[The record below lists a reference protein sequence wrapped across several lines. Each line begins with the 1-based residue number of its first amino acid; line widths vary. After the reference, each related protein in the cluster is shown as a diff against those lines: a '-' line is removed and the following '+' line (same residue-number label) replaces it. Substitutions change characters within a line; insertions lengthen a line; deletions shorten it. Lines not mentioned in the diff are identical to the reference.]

1 MKGIDILSTANS
13 TLIAPQNGR
22 SRPACVAEPLSPPL
36 PLSSR
41 SAISPNPV
49 TVLLIDDQIIIS
61 EAIRRILAL
70 EANITFH
77 YCSDPTQAIQQA
89 VTITPSVILQDLLMP
104 EVDGL
109 MLLRWFR
116 MNPATQDIPMI
127 MLSTKDDPQ
136 LKAEAF
142 AQGANDYLIKLPD
155 PIELVARI
163 RYHSQA
169 YNNLKALTAAT
180 KAAQQQTQKLERTL
194 QELQTTQAQL
204 IQAEKMSTIGQMVAG
219 IAHEINNPVNFIY
232 GNLKHVDES
241 VQGLMELVQLYQ
253 QEYPEVSA
261 VIAEKVDEID
271 LEFVTE
277 DLPKMLSSMRIGA
290 DRIRDIVLSLRNF
303 SRLDEAEKKSV
314 NIHEGIDS
322 TLLILNHRIKQH
334 IEIVRIYQDLP
345 PVECYPAQLNQVFM
359 NILNN
364 AIDALME
371 LPETTPRRIQ
381 IHTEIVDFDH
391 LRVRIRDNGI
401 GMTPEVQSQ
410 LFTPFFTTKPI
421 NQGTGLGLPICYQI
435 IQKHQGTIVVSSEPG
450 HGTEFCLELP
460 LRQSASVPSTS

>member
-1 MKGIDILSTANS
+1 MTTP
-13 TLIAPQNGR
+13 TLIAVPPSR
-22 SRPACVAEPLSPPL
+22 SSVVKLPHLRAEPVSSPPA
-36 PLSSR
+36 PAK
-41 SAISPNPV
+41 SAYPV

-61 EAIRRILAL
+61 EAVRRILAA
-70 EANITFH
+70 ETDIAFH

-89 VTITPSVILQDLLMP
+89 MTLNPSVILQDLVMP
-104 EVDGL
+104 DIDGL

-116 MNPATQDIPMI
+116 NNPVTQDVPMI
-127 MLSTKDDPQ
+127 VLSTKDDPN

-155 PIELVARI
+155 PIELIARI

-169 YNNLKALTAAT
+169 YNNLKALTTAT
-180 KAAQQQTQKLERTL
+180 KAAQQQAQTLERTL

-219 IAHEINNPVNFIY
+219 VAHEINNPVNFIY
-232 GNLKHVDES
+232 GNLKHVDEC
-241 VQGLMELVQLYQ
+241 VEGLMELVQIYQ
-253 QEYPEVSA
+253 QEYPEPTA

-271 LEFVTE
+271 LEFITD
-277 DLPKMLSSMRIGA
+277 DLPKMLASMRIGA

-303 SRLDEAEKKSV
+303 SRLDEAEKKKV

-334 IEIVRIYQDLP
+334 IEIIKRYESLP

-371 LPETTPRRIQ
+371 MPDTTARCIKL
-381 IHTEIVDFDH
+381 HTELVGDD
-391 LRVRIRDNGI
+391 RVRIRIQDNGT
-401 GMTPEVQSQ
+401 GMPPEVQSQ

-435 IQKHQGTIVVSSEPG
+435 MQKHQGTIMVSSEPG
-450 HGTEFCLELP
+450 SGSEFCLELP
-460 LRQSASVPSTS
+460 IRQTSPDPDTL